1 VRSLA
6 DRNASARSTS
16 ANTLTGAPATGTAGT
31 VNTLGPSAPFNCV
44 FARSRTAAAASA
56 RAVVSSAAFALARPR
71 VPPRRLTALPR
82 LRPPPVVVVLT
93 ARVAV
98 RAIPSVFR
106 ASIARGARVSKNR
119 FDPSAAIVFADR
131 RRRRAPIARS
141 RVAHRGLFGSPRGFT
156 ARRARALDARRVA
169 SRDGARRDRVAVVV
183 RSNPRFRVSASPGGD
198 ATSLMARNGARVRR
212 KR

>member
-141 RVAHRGLFGSPRGFT
+141 RVAHRAVRIT
-156 ARRARALDARRVA
+156 AR
-169 SRDGARRDRVAVVV
+169 
-183 RSNPRFRVSASPGGD
+183 FF
-198 ATSLMARNGARVRR
+198 
-212 KR
+212 

>member
-82 LRPPPVVVVLT
+82 LRPPPVVVVVVVLT

-106 ASIARGARVSKNR
+106 ASFARGARVSKNR

-131 RRRRAPIARS
+131 RRRRAPFARS
-141 RVAHRGLFGSPRGFT
+141 RVARRAVRIT
-156 ARRARALDARRVA
+156 AR
-169 SRDGARRDRVAVVV
+169 
-183 RSNPRFRVSASPGGD
+183 FF
-198 ATSLMARNGARVRR
+198 
-212 KR
+212 